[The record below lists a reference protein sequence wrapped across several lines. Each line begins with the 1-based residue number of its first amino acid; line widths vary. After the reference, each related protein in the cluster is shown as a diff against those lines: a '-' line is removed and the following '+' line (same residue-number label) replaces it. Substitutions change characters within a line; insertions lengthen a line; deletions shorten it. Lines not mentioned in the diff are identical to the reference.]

1 MIPKRLLS
9 TVVEDYLRAI
19 YSVGEWDEGGVGVSD
34 LAHLMGVVPSTA
46 SENVRKLRE
55 AGLVDHEPY
64 GRVRLTEEG
73 RRHAVEMVR
82 RHRILETFLN
92 QFLGFS
98 WDEVHEEAEELEHA
112 VSDRFIDRL
121 EQALGYP
128 DTDPHGDP
136 IPSKEGVVAD
146 SEDLTLM
153 NIPVQMSAQ
162 VMRIRDA
169 EPAVLRHF
177 EARGVVPGAQVQV
190 VDRSEATGMIT
201 LQVADAT
208 VDLPERLGQC
218 VRVQRLTS

>member
-1 MIPKRLLS
+1 MVKRSLT

-34 LAHLMGVVPSTA
+34 LAHMMGVVPSTA

-73 RRHAVEMVR
+73 RRHAVQMVR

-112 VSDRFIDRL
+112 VSDRFIDRV
-121 EQALGYP
+121 EHALGYP
-128 DTDPHGDP
+128 ATDPHGDP

-153 NIPVQMSAQ
+153 TAPVQVWAQ
-162 VMRIRDA
+162 VVRIRDA

-177 EARGVVPGAQVQV
+177 EARGVVPGARIKVAE
-190 VDRSEATGMIT
+190 RSEVTGMIS
-201 LQVADAT
+201 LQIEDAT

-218 VRVQRLTS
+218 VRVRRAK